1 MDGSAETAIAV
12 DWNATIVDSGEAPPE
27 PPSEDDLWVGQ
38 VHFWIEGVAQG
49 IVGLIG
55 LVGKSKIRWYHVLMA
70 TGCPTGN
77 GEKLNNS
84 Q

>member
-27 PPSEDDLWVGQ
+27 PPPEDDLWVGQ

-49 IVGLIG
+49 IVGLVG
-55 LVGKSKIRWYHVLMA
+55 LVGKSKIRWYVSC
-70 TGCPTGN
+70 TDGN
-77 GEKLNNS
+77 RMPHRKMERN
-84 Q
+84 